1 VADNT
6 HFQAHGAIEVARL
19 VASAGWM
26 LPGRDGRAL
35 RDLTLADDLLVWP
48 ATRPAES

>member
-1 VADNT
+1 
-6 HFQAHGAIEVARL
+6 
-19 VASAGWM
+19 M

-35 RDLTLADDLLVWP
+35 RDPTLADDLLVWP